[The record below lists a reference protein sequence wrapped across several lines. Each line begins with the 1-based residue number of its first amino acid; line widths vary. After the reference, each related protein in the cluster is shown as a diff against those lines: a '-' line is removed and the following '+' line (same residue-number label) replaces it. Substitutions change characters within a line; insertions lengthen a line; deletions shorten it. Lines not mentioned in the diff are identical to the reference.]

1 MMKPGTIAVNFARPG
16 KGAGS
21 RRVRCACAALALLA
35 LPALAGNFGV
45 SPISLELDRNA
56 KSGAITVSN
65 DDAEP
70 LRVQMRLFEWTQDA
84 GGKDAYRES
93 EDLIYFPKLM
103 ALDMNQQKLVR
114 VGLRTPAGAQEKT
127 YRLFVEELPGASAP
141 GAPPGARVAMKVRFG
156 VPIFLKPAAPEV
168 RGEIQAIEMTKGML
182 RVSVRNTG
190 NVHFVI
196 GTIAVSGGGAYVK
209 EVAGWYL
216 LPGAVR
222 DHLIPVPPEAC
233 RKLGRTDVTART
245 EHFEL
250 KAALDVTAS
259 MCGS

>member
-1 MMKPGTIAVNFARPG
+1 MNMRTIAVDSARTGTIAWP
-16 KGAGS
+16 
-21 RRVRCACAALALLA
+21 RRVRCACCALALLT

-45 SPISLELDRNA
+45 SPISLDLDRNA
-56 KSGAITVSN
+56 KSGAITVTN
-65 DDAEP
+65 DDTEP
-70 LRVQMRLFEWTQDA
+70 LRVQIRLFEWTQNA
-84 GGKDAYRES
+84 SGKDEYRKS

-103 ALDMNQQKLVR
+103 VLETNQQKLVR

-127 YRLFVEELPGASAP
+127 YRLFVEELPAPLAP

-156 VPIFLKPAAPEV
+156 VPIFLKPAAPEA
-168 RGEIQAIEMTKGML
+168 RGEIQAIDMAKGTL

-190 NVHFVI
+190 NAHFVI
-196 GTIAVSGGGAYVK
+196 SAIAVSGGGSYAK

-216 LPGAVR
+216 LPGTLR
-222 DHLIPVPPEAC
+222 DYVIPVPPEAC
-233 RKLGRTDVTART
+233 RKLGRIDVTART

-250 KAALDVTAS
+250 KTALDVTAS

>member
-1 MMKPGTIAVNFARPG
+1 MNMRTIATNRARPG
-16 KGAGS
+16 KTAWPRLL
-21 RRVRCACAALALLA
+21 RRSCGIMALLA

-45 SPISLELDRNA
+45 SPIGLDLDRNA

-65 DDAEP
+65 DDTEP
-70 LRVQMRLFEWTQDA
+70 LRVQIRLFEWTQDA
-84 GGKDAYRES
+84 SGKDEYRES
-93 EDLIYFPKLM
+93 EDLIYYPKLM
-103 ALDMNQQKLVR
+103 VLEKNQQKLVR
-114 VGLRTPAGAQEKT
+114 VGLRSAAGAQEKT
-127 YRLFVEELPGASAP
+127 YRLFVEELPGPLAP

-156 VPIFLKPAAPEV
+156 VPIFLKPAAPEA
-168 RGEIQAIEMTKGML
+168 RGEIQAIDMAKGTL

-196 GTIAVSGGGAYVK
+196 SAIAISDGGAYAK

-216 LPGAVR
+216 LPGTLR
-222 DHLIPVPPEAC
+222 DYVIPVSPEAC
-233 RKLGRTDVTART
+233 RKLGRIDVTART